1 MQLSDA
7 FLKFEDAPLYPRKVL
22 LSVRLENSHTL
33 EQISDFDLLA
43 ELVETSLEHSIACA
57 WLSAAETA
65 TEGGDAEL
73 DVKFQ

>member
-1 MQLSDA
+1 M
-7 FLKFEDAPLYPRKVL
+7 
-22 LSVRLENSHTL
+22 RLENSHTL

-57 WLSAAETA
+57 LLSAAETA